1 VDWNSPVWF
10 APPVHITDH
19 GGPGTP
25 VVLLHGGGRDSADWD
40 PVVARLRARGARPVT
55 FDLRLHGG
63 AWTWERALADVRE
76 VTERLSLTRPV
87 VAGHSLGGMV
97 ATLWAGREDCP
108 LALNLDGHGNPTSP
122 AHYLGLPDAA
132 AGHRAVQAALAR
144 MAEGLDEDFRAV
156 MRAIDALD
164 LFAAYRRARGPL
176 VVTRGTRSMAG
187 LLPEAAQEPWRA
199 YERWTLAEL
208 RRTAAAVDSFRL
220 CETPTGHDAHLED
233 PDLVVSLIAPA
244 LGG

>member
-1 VDWNSPVWF
+1 M
-10 APPVHITDH
+10 HLTDH

-25 VVLLHGGGRDSADWD
+25 VVLLHGGGRDSSDWD

-55 FDLRLHGG
+55 FDLDVHGG
-63 AWTWERALADVRE
+63 AWELALADVRT
-76 VTERLSLTRPV
+76 VVERLSLPRPV

-97 ATLWAGREDCP
+97 ATLWAGVEDCP

-122 AHYLGLPDAA
+122 AHYAGLPDPA
-132 AGHRAVQAALAR
+132 AGHRAVRAALAEL
-144 MAEGLDEDFRAV
+144 AVGLDEDFRAV

-187 LLPEAAQEPWRA
+187 LLPAEAQEPWRA

-208 RRTAAAVDSFRL
+208 HRTAAAVDSFRL
-220 CETPTGHDAHLED
+220 SETATGHDVHLED